1 MKQKTIVDYI
11 ARFISTLFVPPVTAL
26 FTFTYYSYTK
36 ETDPDKMIFSI
47 LISTLLVFIFPIIIF
62 IYLRKKKRISDLD
75 TNLNEQRI
83 LPYSLG
89 ILLMSAGIICSFI
102 FQFNNEIILLWL
114 IHFINMV
121 LLVIITRFW
130 KISAHTLGV
139 AIAFGIFSFHLQVVL
154 TLALFVILLLVGW
167 SRMRLKIHSFKQVL
181 LGGILGCTLVY
192 LIELID
198 SLI

>member
-11 ARFISTLFVPPVTAL
+11 ARIISTLFVPPVPAL
-26 FTFTYYSYTK
+26 FAFVYFTFTI
-36 ETDPDKMIFSI
+36 ETDPDKMIFSV
-47 LISTLLVFIFPIIIF
+47 LISMLLVFIFPIIIF
-62 IYLRKKKRISDLD
+62 IYLRKKKTISDLD
-75 TNLNEQRI
+75 TNLKEQRI

-89 ILLMSAGIICSFI
+89 IVLMFAGIICSFI

-130 KISAHTLGV
+130 KISAHTSGV

-167 SRMRLKIHSFKQVL
+167 SRMRLKIHSFQQVL

>member
-1 MKQKTIVDYI
+1 MKHKTIVYYL
-11 ARFISTLFVPPVTAL
+11 ARFISTLFVPPVPAL
-26 FTFTYYSYTK
+26 FMFVYFSFTI
-36 ETDPDKMIFSI
+36 ETDPDKMISSV

-62 IYLRKKKRISDLD
+62 IYLRKEKRISDFD
-75 TNLNEQRI
+75 TNQKEQRI

-89 ILLMSAGIICSFI
+89 ILLMSAGIIFSFI
-102 FQFNNEIILLWL
+102 FKFNNVIILLWI
-114 IHFINMV
+114 IHFIYMV

-139 AIAFGIFSFHLQVVL
+139 AIAFSIFSFHLQVVL

-167 SRMRLKIHSFKQVL
+167 SRIRLKNHSFKQVL

-192 LIELID
+192 LIKLID
-198 SLI
+198 SII